1 MPTGVGYQTISAVGA
16 ETTVNTHV
24 NATQRIR
31 NLEFSPNAE
40 YAHLLDES
48 LSGTVAQVTP
58 DLGVVDIRG
67 AWRCYDTYTLAH
79 VLLKHFFGT
88 LATGRY
94 SFLDSLEGTGLT
106 WAIDKQVSVWELGG
120 VKINELVLN
129 FSPETVDLSGSLI
142 AQSLL
147 FAGAENTS
155 AELAAL
161 VPQIDRRCK
170 FAPDLNVRMGV
181 ATAALG
187 APEDISVQSGTLT
200 LTRAMAEQHVNGTRN
215 ILEPVPDNFLT
226 GTVSLTLSRFTT
238 TQYETWKA
246 ANTRLSLRL
255 FFDDEASAKSQE
267 WIIPNVVLTATPSP
281 VSGPGFVPQTL
292 EGMITIGQ
300 DSLVAATIDASTT
313 DDSFNDSGAGMPFV
327 YPGGTVIGAGFSN
340 AVNNGPHTVVS
351 RTASKIVVTTNL
363 TTEASGSSR
372 TLITRN
378 PFVQINE
385 L

>member
-1 MPTGVGYQTISAVGA
+1 MATGVGYQTVSAVGA

-31 NLEFSPNAE
+31 NLEFSPQAE

-48 LSGTVAQVTP
+48 LSGTIAQPTP

-67 AWRCYDTYTLAH
+67 AWRCLNTYTLSHA
-79 VLLKHFFGT
+79 LLKHFFGA

-120 VKINELVLN
+120 AKIPELVLT
-129 FSPETVDLSGSLI
+129 FSPDTVELSGTLI

-147 FAGAENTS
+147 FTGAENTS

-161 VPQIDRRCK
+161 IPQIDRRCK
-170 FAPDLNVRMGV
+170 FAPDLNVRIGV
-181 ATAALG
+181 ATAVLG
-187 APEDISVQSGTLT
+187 APEEISVQSGTLT
-200 LTRAMAEQHVNGTRN
+200 ITRAMAEQHVNGTRN

-226 GTVSLTLSRFTT
+226 GTVSLVLSRFTT
-238 TQYETWKA
+238 NQYETWKA
-246 ANTRLSLRL
+246 TNQRLSLRL
-255 FFDDEASAKSQE
+255 FFDDEASTKTQE

-281 VSGPGFVPQTL
+281 VNGPGFVPLSL

-300 DSLVAATIDASTT
+300 DSLTASTIGADTTT
-313 DDSFNDSGAGMPFV
+313 DRFTDSGNGMPNV
-327 YPGGTVIGAGFSN
+327 YPGGTVFASGFTN
-340 AVNNGPHTVVS
+340 AANNGVHTVVS
-351 RTASKIVVTTNL
+351 RTVGEIVVLTNL
-363 TTEASGSSR
+363 TTEAAGASR

-378 PFVQINE
+378 PFVQVNE